1 MSIDR
6 SHIMTAFQNSKFKIY
21 DFTLQFFVSA
31 RHQSSPIRGTRVT
44 GLVDHRLLTVDMI
57 VDFITRRITSM
68 RDAWYCC
75 LLSRYRTTHC
85 STRLILPRMPCIWP
99 FAFCLCLL
107 SLSFAFLSF
116 VLFPYLRSSD
126 RVNLKTQTV
135 SRR

>member
-85 STRLILPRMPCIWP
+85 SHRLILPRMPCIWP
-99 FAFCLCLL
+99 FVFCLCLL
-107 SLSFAFLSF
+107 PFCLLSFSLIFGVQTESTSK
-116 VLFPYLRSSD
+116 LRLL
-126 RVNLKTQTV
+126 VGAK
-135 SRR
+135 